1 MLIRPLTTE
10 DKPLIEQWIA
20 GEPQHADNTFEFYSD
35 PKART
40 VIYEQEAGPV
50 FAVRYSSALRVDIE
64 FNPEASRE
72 DIRATFQEGFPDV
85 VRQARE
91 QGFSELIFESE
102 SPKLIA
108 FCETLGYEKSPS
120 YRKVL

>member
-20 GEPQHADNTFEFYSD
+20 GEPAHADNTFEFYAS

-40 VIYEQEAGPV
+40 VIYEQASPV

-72 DIRATFQEGFPDV
+72 DIRASFQEGFPDV

-91 QGFSELIFESE
+91 QGFSEIVFEST

-108 FCETLGYEKSPS
+108 FCKTLGYKESPGFRKS
-120 YRKVL
+120 L